1 MVKKGA
7 GKVKDKWKAKQWVT
21 VLASPS
27 FGNAPIGRVPLSD
40 VEKPGGRVVET
51 TLYDILK
58 QDPQHYA
65 FKLYFQIDRV
75 EGDTA
80 YTILKG
86 HEYSREYLRSLIRR
100 GSSMSDFIKDYK
112 TKDGYVVRVYCIAL
126 SQGRMNSSK
135 KHEIRRVMDTVI
147 AERAASLTYDQ
158 FVQETVLQKV
168 ASDVYNEAKNVT
180 RLRHVGVR
188 KTKLISKPAPGPSAE
203 GSLAAIPEPPVEA
216 EVLAAPAA

>member
-1 MVKKGA
+1 MPKKVT
-7 GKVKDKWKAKQWVT
+7 GKVRDKWKLKQWVT

-27 FGNAPIGRVPLSD
+27 FGNAPIGRVPITD
-40 VEKPGGRVVET
+40 VERPAGRVVET

-58 QDPQHYA
+58 QDPQHYS

-86 HEYSREYLRSLIRR
+86 HEFSREYLRSLIRR
-100 GSSMSDFIKDYK
+100 GSSMSDFIKDYR
-112 TKDGYVVRVYCIAL
+112 TKDGYLVRVYTIAL

-135 KHEIRRVMDTVI
+135 KHEIRMIIDRI
-147 AERAASLTYDQ
+147 IGERAAALTYDQ
-158 FVQETVLQKV
+158 FVQETVLQKL
-168 ASDVYNEAKNVT
+168 ASDVYNEAKRVT

-188 KTKLISKPAPGPSAE
+188 KTKLIARPGASTPEVPEAAAE
-203 GSLAAIPEPPVEA
+203 EEEL
-216 EVLAAPAA
+216 APAAA

>member
-1 MVKKGA
+1 LPKKVT
-7 GKVKDKWKAKQWVT
+7 GKVRDKWKLKRWVT

-27 FGNAPIGRVPLSD
+27 FGNAPIGRVPITD
-40 VEKPGGRVVET
+40 VEKPAGRVVET

-58 QDPQHYA
+58 QDPQHYS
-65 FKLYFQIDRV
+65 FKLYFQIDRI

-86 HEYSREYLRSLIRR
+86 HEFSREYLRSLIRR

-112 TKDGYVVRVYCIAL
+112 TKDGYDVRVYTIAL

-135 KHEIRRVMDTVI
+135 KHEIRMIIDKI
-147 AERAASLTYDQ
+147 IGERAAELAYDQ
-158 FVQETVLQKV
+158 FVQETVLQKL
-168 ASDVYNEAKNVT
+168 ASDVYNEAKKVT

-188 KTKLISKPAPGPSAE
+188 KTKLIGRPQPGQADGE
-203 GSLAAIPEPPVEA
+203 ALVE
-216 EVLAAPAA
+216 ELAAPAA

>member
-1 MVKKGA
+1 MPKKVT
-7 GKVKDKWKAKQWVT
+7 GKVRDKWKLKQWVT

-27 FGNAPIGRVPLSD
+27 FGNAPIGKVPITD
-40 VEKPGGRVVET
+40 VERPAGRVVET

-58 QDPQHYA
+58 QDPQHYS
-65 FKLYFQIDRV
+65 FKLYFQIDKV
-75 EGDTA
+75 DGETA

-86 HEYSREYLRSLIRR
+86 HEFSREYLRSLIRR

-112 TKDGYVVRVYCIAL
+112 TKDGYVVRVYTIAL

-135 KHEIRRVMDTVI
+135 KHEIRMIVDKIME
-147 AERAASLTYDQ
+147 ERAASLTYDQ
-158 FVQETVLQKV
+158 FVQETVLQKLD
-168 ASDVYNEAKNVT
+168 SDVYNEAKKVT

-188 KTKLISKPAPGPSAE
+188 KAKLISRPQPGQ
-203 GSLAAIPEPPVEA
+203 VEQV

>member
-1 MVKKGA
+1 LPKKVT
-7 GKVKDKWKAKQWVT
+7 GKVRDKWKLKQWVT

-27 FGNAPIGRVPLSD
+27 FGNAPIGRVPITD
-40 VEKPGGRVVET
+40 VEKPAGRVVET

-58 QDPQHYA
+58 QDPQHYS

-75 EGDTA
+75 DGDTA
-80 YTILKG
+80 YTILKA

-112 TKDGYVVRVYCIAL
+112 TKDGYLVRVYTITL
-126 SQGRMNSSK
+126 SQGRMTASK
-135 KHEIRRVMDTVI
+135 KHEIRMITDKI
-147 AERAASLTYDQ
+147 IGERAASLAYDQ
-158 FVQETVLQKV
+158 FVQETVLQKL

-188 KTKLISKPAPGPSAE
+188 KTKLISRPQAAPLEA
-203 GSLAAIPEPPVEA
+203 VE
-216 EVLAAPAA
+216 ELAAPAAA

>member
-1 MVKKGA
+1 M
-7 GKVKDKWKAKQWVT
+7 T
-21 VLASPS
+21 
-27 FGNAPIGRVPLSD
+27 D
-40 VEKPGGRVVET
+40 VEKPAGRVVET

-58 QDPQHYA
+58 QDPQHYS

-86 HEYSREYLRSLIRR
+86 HEFSREYLRSLIRR

-112 TKDGYVVRVYCIAL
+112 TKDGYLVRVYTIAL

-135 KHEIRRVMDTVI
+135 KHEIRMMIDKI
-147 AERAASLTYDQ
+147 IGERAADLAYDQ
-158 FVQETVLQKV
+158 FVQETVLQKL
-168 ASDVYNEAKNVT
+168 ASDVYNEAKKVT

-188 KTKLISKPAPGPSAE
+188 KTKLIGRPQAASAE
-203 GSLAAIPEPPVEA
+203 GAIEA
-216 EVLAAPAA
+216 EELAAPAA

>member
-1 MVKKGA
+1 LPKKVT
-7 GKVKDKWKAKQWVT
+7 GKVRDKWKLKQWVT

-27 FGNAPIGRVPLSD
+27 FGNAPIGRVPITD
-40 VEKPGGRVVET
+40 VEKPAGRVVET

-58 QDPQHYA
+58 QDPQHYS

-86 HEYSREYLRSLIRR
+86 HEFSREYLRSLIRR

-112 TKDGYVVRVYCIAL
+112 TKDGYLVRVYTIAL

-135 KHEIRRVMDTVI
+135 KHAIRMIIDKI
-147 AERAASLTYDQ
+147 MEERAASLTYDQ
-158 FVQETVLQKV
+158 FVQETVLQKL
-168 ASDVYNEAKNVT
+168 ASDVYNEARKVT

-188 KTKLISKPAPGPSAE
+188 KTKLISRPQAAP
-203 GSLAAIPEPPVEA
+203 V

>member
-1 MVKKGA
+1 LPKKVS
-7 GKVKDKWKAKQWVT
+7 GKVRDKWKLKQWVT

-27 FGNAPIGRVPLSD
+27 FGNAPIGRVPITD
-40 VEKPGGRVVET
+40 VERPAGRVVET

-58 QDPQHYA
+58 QDPQHYS
-65 FKLYFQIDRV
+65 FKLYFQIDKV
-75 EGDTA
+75 DGDTA

-86 HEYSREYLRSLIRR
+86 HEFSREYLRSLIRR

-112 TKDGYVVRVYCIAL
+112 TKDGYSVRVYTIAL

-135 KHEIRRVMDTVI
+135 KHEIRMIIDKI
-147 AERAASLTYDQ
+147 IGERAAALEYDQ
-158 FVQETVLQKV
+158 FVQETVLQKL
-168 ASDVYNEAKNVT
+168 ASDVYNEAKKVT

-188 KTKLISKPAPGPSAE
+188 KTKLIGRPQPGQ
-203 GSLAAIPEPPVEA
+203 AAAQE

>member
-1 MVKKGA
+1 LPKKVT
-7 GKVKDKWKAKQWVT
+7 GKVRDKWKLKRWVT

-27 FGNAPIGRVPLSD
+27 FGNAPIGRVPITD
-40 VEKPGGRVVET
+40 VEKPAGRVVET

-58 QDPQHYA
+58 QDPQHYS

-86 HEYSREYLRSLIRR
+86 HEFSREYLRSLIRR

-112 TKDGYVVRVYCIAL
+112 TKDGYLVRVYTIAL

-135 KHEIRRVMDTVI
+135 KHEIRMIIDKI
-147 AERAASLTYDQ
+147 IGERAADLAYDQ
-158 FVQETVLQKV
+158 FVQETVLQKL
-168 ASDVYNEAKNVT
+168 ASDVYNEAKKVT

-188 KTKLISKPAPGPSAE
+188 KTKLIGRPQPGQGDGEA
-203 GSLAAIPEPPVEA
+203 LVE
-216 EVLAAPAA
+216 ELAAPAA

>member
-1 MVKKGA
+1 MPKKVT
-7 GKVKDKWKAKQWVT
+7 GKVRDKWKLKQWVT

-27 FGNAPIGRVPLSD
+27 FGNAPIGRVPITD
-40 VEKPGGRVVET
+40 IEKPAGRVVET

-58 QDPQHYA
+58 QDPQHYS

-75 EGDTA
+75 DGDTA

-86 HEYSREYLRSLIRR
+86 HEFSREYLRSLIRR

-112 TKDGYVVRVYCIAL
+112 TKDGYLVRVYTIAL

-135 KHEIRRVMDTVI
+135 KHEIRMIIDKI
-147 AERAASLTYDQ
+147 IGERAADLAYDQ
-158 FVQETVLQKV
+158 FVQETVLQKL
-168 ASDVYNEAKNVT
+168 ASDVYNEAKKVT

-188 KTKLISKPAPGPSAE
+188 KTKLIGRPAPG
-203 GSLAAIPEPPVEA
+203 
-216 EVLAAPAA
+216 APAEAPAEELVAPTV

>member
-1 MVKKGA
+1 LPKKVT
-7 GKVKDKWKAKQWVT
+7 GKVRDKWKLKQWVT

-27 FGNAPIGRVPLSD
+27 FGNAPIGRIPITD
-40 VEKPGGRVVET
+40 VEKPAGRVVET

-58 QDPQHYA
+58 QDPQHYS
-65 FKLYFQIDRV
+65 FKLYFQVDKV

-86 HEYSREYLRSLIRR
+86 HEFSREYLRSLIRR

-112 TKDGYVVRVYCIAL
+112 TKDGYTVRVYTIAL

-135 KHEIRRVMDTVI
+135 KHEIRMIIDKI
-147 AERAASLTYDQ
+147 MEERAAALTYDQ
-158 FVQETVLQKV
+158 FVQETVLQKL
-168 ASDVYNEAKNVT
+168 ASDVYNEARKVT

-188 KTKLISKPAPGPSAE
+188 KTKLIGRPQPGAVE
-203 GSLAAIPEPPVEA
+203 VEVEA
-216 EVLAAPAA
+216 LAAPAA

>member
-1 MVKKGA
+1 MPKKVT
-7 GKVKDKWKAKQWVT
+7 GKVRDKWKLKQWVT

-27 FGNAPIGRVPLSD
+27 FGNAPIGRVPITD
-40 VEKPGGRVVET
+40 IEKPAGRVVET

-58 QDPQHYA
+58 QDPQHYS
-65 FKLYFQIDRV
+65 FKLYFQIDKV

-86 HEYSREYLRSLIRR
+86 HEFSREYLRSLIRR

-112 TKDGYVVRVYCIAL
+112 TKDGYTVRVYTIAL

-135 KHEIRRVMDTVI
+135 KHEIRMIIDKI
-147 AERAASLTYDQ
+147 MEERAASLTYDQ
-158 FVQETVLQKV
+158 FVQETVLQKL
-168 ASDVYNEAKNVT
+168 ASDVYNEARKVT

-188 KTKLISKPAPGPSAE
+188 KTKLIGRPQPGA
-203 GSLAAIPEPPVEA
+203 VEV
-216 EVLAAPAA
+216 EVEELAAPAA

>member
-1 MVKKGA
+1 LPKKVT
-7 GKVKDKWKAKQWVT
+7 GKVRDKWKLKQWVT

-27 FGNAPIGRVPLSD
+27 FGSMPIGRVPITD
-40 VEKPGGRVVET
+40 VEKPAGRVVET

-58 QDPQHYA
+58 QDPQHYS

-86 HEYSREYLRSLIRR
+86 HEFSREYLRSLIRR
-100 GSSMSDFIKDYK
+100 GSSMSDLIKDYR
-112 TKDGYVVRVYCIAL
+112 TKDGYVVRVYTIAL

-135 KHEIRRVMDTVI
+135 KHEIRMIIDKI
-147 AERAASLTYDQ
+147 IGERAASLSYDQ
-158 FVQETVLQKV
+158 FVQETVLQKL
-168 ASDVYNEAKNVT
+168 ASDVYNEARKVT

-188 KTKLISKPAPGPSAE
+188 KTKLIGRPQ
-203 GSLAAIPEPPVEA
+203 AAPVEA
-216 EVLAAPAA
+216 VEELAAPAA

>member
-1 MVKKGA
+1 LPKKVS
-7 GKVKDKWKAKQWVT
+7 GKVRDKWKLKQWVT

-27 FGNAPIGRVPLSD
+27 FGNAPIGRVPITD
-40 VEKPGGRVVET
+40 VEKPAGRVVET

-58 QDPQHYA
+58 QDPQHYS
-65 FKLYFQIDRV
+65 FKLYFQIDKV
-75 EGDTA
+75 DGDTA

-86 HEYSREYLRSLIRR
+86 HEFSREYLRSLIRR

-112 TKDGYVVRVYCIAL
+112 TKDGYTVRVYTIAL

-135 KHEIRRVMDTVI
+135 KHEIRMIIDKI
-147 AERAASLTYDQ
+147 MEERAASLTYDQ
-158 FVQETVLQKV
+158 FVQETVLQKL
-168 ASDVYNEAKNVT
+168 ASDVYNEARKVT

-188 KTKLISKPAPGPSAE
+188 KTKLIGRPQGAP
-203 GSLAAIPEPPVEA
+203 V